1 MYTSDTSQQVPEIA
15 STFFNE
21 ELIRIIKI
29 AQTTKRDSIS
39 STPFISLLTHDLI
52 ATDVFARRSIKPDHY
67 QVLPGGN
74 VNADIWQLY
83 ADIQGFYVFAGK
95 VTLAMYLLLAE
106 SIKEEHATE
115 LRKHIGTHGKFLK
128 YIESKGSDLS
138 ETLRTNI
145 GHSLKLVDVCIYRKR
160 NKMIEHWADNEHQR
174 NLFPCYYLIDAPIL
188 YFINN
193 DSFESFAADGS
204 VGRQAD
210 RLLSKVKWITID
222 PNAKP
227 ADKLAILDYFYP
239 KLSRSD
245 QADIDSLMDIRHIIV
260 LPVSPHLISAYKKF
274 INDVLDVIEILK

>member
-1 MYTSDTSQQVPEIA
+1 MYTSDTSKQTPETA
-15 STFFNE
+15 ATFFNE
-21 ELIRIIKI
+21 EMIRIIKI

-39 STPFISLLTHDLI
+39 STPLISLLTHDLI
-52 ATDVFARRSIKPDHY
+52 ATDVFAKRSIKPDHY

-83 ADIQGFYVFAGK
+83 ADVQGFYIFGGK
-95 VTLAMYLLLAE
+95 VMLAMYLLLAD
-106 SIKEEHATE
+106 SVKEEYAAG
-115 LRKHIGTHGKFLK
+115 LRRHIGTHGKFLK
-128 YIESKGSDLS
+128 YVESKESQLS

-145 GHSLKLVDVCIYRKR
+145 GHSLKLVDRCIYQKR

-174 NLFPCYYLIDAPIL
+174 NLFPCYYLIDVPLL

-193 DSFESFAADGS
+193 DTFESYAADGS
-204 VGRQAD
+204 VARQAD
-210 RLLSKVKWITID
+210 RFLSKVKRITID

-227 ADKLAILDYFYP
+227 ADKLVILDYFYP